1 MKHEDV
7 QVDEFLGE
15 LTNTI
20 FVLCPSGNNPETF
33 RLFEALETGAIP
45 VMLRVRDDNTN
56 FLQRF
61 ASGLTQGLLALDFM
75 EMKIKSQSGTP
86 KEKEYANKVIP
97 IIKNHHL
104 LLVSLMLWNASAT
117 EALPIFLNK
126 LVPEFVSIIISV
138 TLVLMFGEII
148 PASILTGPAQLQIAA
163 TLTPLVYVV
172 LVIFFPIAYPLSIL
186 LDRIIGHD
194 EGVTMYSRREI
205 VTMMRIQHEEGMR
218 RTNDFR
224 DTMNQDEVTIIGG
237 ALTFRDQIVSNVMT
251 PLHQVFM
258 IQIND
263 RLSYQTVYNIF
274 KAGYSRIPVYD
285 KDRND
290 IVSLIL
296 AKDLIFVDPEDDIPI
311 SNFVDMFGRK
321 PIFVW
326 HDDKLGETLAT
337 FRNERAHLALVRD
350 VENQCEGDPFYK
362 VVGLITLEDIIE
374 EILGTEIEDETD
386 FTSESGTHGPLRDI
400 DLARLKSLSSKI
412 TDETLSADEIEA
424 IANYLDDNV
433 PEIRDVIKG
442 GKNALKNFVEKSGVL
457 TMKRKSAMGEK
468 AHHEDYIFRKGKV
481 SNSCIVILQGRV
493 KLVHGDKD
501 DQEEMKGP
509 WTTIAAEALTV
520 KEGTF
525 IPDFSVSIE
534 SEYLRFKEMEMTRFL
549 VIPGLHEAFLLVD

>member
-1 MKHEDV
+1 M
-7 QVDEFLGE
+7 
-15 LTNTI
+15 
-20 FVLCPSGNNPETF
+20 
-33 RLFEALETGAIP
+33 
-45 VMLRVRDDNTN
+45 
-56 FLQRF
+56 
-61 ASGLTQGLLALDFM
+61 
-75 EMKIKSQSGTP
+75 
-86 KEKEYANKVIP
+86 
-97 IIKNHHL
+97 
-104 LLVSLMLWNASAT
+104 
-117 EALPIFLNK
+117 
-126 LVPEFVSIIISV
+126 
-138 TLVLMFGEII
+138 
-148 PASILTGPAQLQIAA
+148 
-163 TLTPLVYVV
+163 
-172 LVIFFPIAYPLSIL
+172 
-186 LDRIIGHD
+186 
-194 EGVTMYSRREI
+194 
-205 VTMMRIQHEEGMR
+205 
-218 RTNDFR
+218 
-224 DTMNQDEVTIIGG
+224 
-237 ALTFRDQIVSNVMT
+237 
-251 PLHQVFM
+251 
-258 IQIND
+258 
-263 RLSYQTVYNIF
+263 YNIF

-534 SEYLRFKEMEMTRFL
+534 SEYLRFVRVTTFQDGMHSDGWSHRGKMQKFRSHANLTAHIPATGGIGQQGHPHNRTIYTSPLKRRATHNALDPISLLEGNGDDALPRDSGAARSISTGGLMTRNRGSLTNAASGASQSRLGALFGPL
-549 VIPGLHEAFLLVD
+549 GGNGKSESRDDVPLLFNRAPTDLEREDADEVESKVSAMSEGDIPTSTARSVRFSTDV

>member
-1 MKHEDV
+1 M
-7 QVDEFLGE
+7 
-15 LTNTI
+15 
-20 FVLCPSGNNPETF
+20 
-33 RLFEALETGAIP
+33 
-45 VMLRVRDDNTN
+45 
-56 FLQRF
+56 
-61 ASGLTQGLLALDFM
+61 
-75 EMKIKSQSGTP
+75 
-86 KEKEYANKVIP
+86 
-97 IIKNHHL
+97 
-104 LLVSLMLWNASAT
+104 
-117 EALPIFLNK
+117 
-126 LVPEFVSIIISV
+126 
-138 TLVLMFGEII
+138 
-148 PASILTGPAQLQIAA
+148 
-163 TLTPLVYVV
+163 
-172 LVIFFPIAYPLSIL
+172 
-186 LDRIIGHD
+186 
-194 EGVTMYSRREI
+194 
-205 VTMMRIQHEEGMR
+205 
-218 RTNDFR
+218 
-224 DTMNQDEVTIIGG
+224 
-237 ALTFRDQIVSNVMT
+237 
-251 PLHQVFM
+251 
-258 IQIND
+258 
-263 RLSYQTVYNIF
+263 
-274 KAGYSRIPVYD
+274 
-285 KDRND
+285 
-290 IVSLIL
+290 SLIL

-493 KLVHGDKD
+493 KFVHGEKD

-534 SEYLRFKEMEMTRFL
+534 SEYLRFVRITTFQDGMHSDGWSHRGKMQKYRSHANLTAQIPALGGTIGQQAHPHNRTIYTSPLKRRATHNALDPISLLEGDGDDALPRDSGAARSISTGGLMTRNRGSLTNAASGASQSRLGALFGPIGGSGKSESRDDVPL
-549 VIPGLHEAFLLVD
+549 LFNRAPANVEHEDADEVESKVSAMSEGDIPTSTARSVRFSTDV